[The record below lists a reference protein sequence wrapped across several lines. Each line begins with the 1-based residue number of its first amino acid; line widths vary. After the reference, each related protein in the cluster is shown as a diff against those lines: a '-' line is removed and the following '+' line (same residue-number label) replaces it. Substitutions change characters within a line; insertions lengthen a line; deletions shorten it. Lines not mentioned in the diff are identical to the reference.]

1 MGFFCQN
8 IAVMKR
14 KSHTS
19 LSCLPFYLYT
29 YMTNHPTYHSLI
41 YLAVVHSMVGLSPN

>member
-8 IAVMKR
+8 IAVTKR

-19 LSCLPFYLYT
+19 LSCLLFCLYT
-29 YMTNHPTYHSLI
+29 HVTNHPIYHSLI
-41 YLAVVHSMVGLSPN
+41 YVAVVHSMVGLSPN